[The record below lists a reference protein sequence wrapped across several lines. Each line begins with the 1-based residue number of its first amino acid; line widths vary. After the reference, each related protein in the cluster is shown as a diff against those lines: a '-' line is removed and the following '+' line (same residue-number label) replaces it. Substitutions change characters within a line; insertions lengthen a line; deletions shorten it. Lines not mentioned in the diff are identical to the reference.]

1 MSEPFSLSQIK
12 FASLQFRRL
21 LCNPSLGTP
30 AVFDIGARSE
40 PFHDVS
46 LFITKRQLPVEERSV
61 RSVGTPDTGFYFERF
76 TARQSGVP
84 FLNYRSYIIRMDR
97 FGPAPKSNQP
107 RLK

>member
-1 MSEPFSLSQIK
+1 LLSR
-12 FASLQFRRL
+12 F
-21 LCNPSLGTP
+21 P
-30 AVFDIGARSE
+30 VFDIDARSE

-46 LFITKRQLPVEERSV
+46 VLITERQLPVEERSV

-97 FGPAPKSNQP
+97 FGPAPTANIIE
-107 RLK
+107 